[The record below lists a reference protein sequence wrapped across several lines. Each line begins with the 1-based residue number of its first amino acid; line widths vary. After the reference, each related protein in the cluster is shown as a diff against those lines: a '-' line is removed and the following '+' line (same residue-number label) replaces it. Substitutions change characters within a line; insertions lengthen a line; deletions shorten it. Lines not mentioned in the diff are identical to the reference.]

1 MKNRLKNLRDKLG
14 IKNTDALLI
23 SSISNIIYLTGY
35 NGFSNEEREAYL
47 LITKN
52 AQYIFTDSRYSI
64 AIEEKV
70 SDFILLKIGAQKP
83 FLKILEDLIKDE
95 NIVSLGIEAKS
106 LTVIEY
112 LAIKKIVKCNPVDS
126 ILQEAREK
134 KEEIE
139 INSIKKACDIGDNAF
154 KYILGKINEGIS
166 EKEIAYYLENYI
178 RQNGGEPSFRS
189 IVAFEKNAAIPHHLT
204 GDDVLK
210 NKTGQYVLMDFGVK
224 IDNYCSDMTRTIFFG
239 TPSSTQILIYN
250 TVKESQEKAI
260 KLIIS
265 NYRQK
270 NNTKINYH
278 KSTMINQ
285 KGISAS
291 KIDKIARDYIIS
303 MNYPSI
309 PHSLGHGIG
318 LDVHEYP
325 SLSPKSKDFIQNGM
339 IFSIEPGIYI
349 PSIGGV
355 RIEDLIAI
363 RNNVPEILTHASK
376 NLTII

>member
-134 KEEIE
+134 K
-139 INSIKKACDIGDNAF
+139 
-154 KYILGKINEGIS
+154 
-166 EKEIAYYLENYI
+166 
-178 RQNGGEPSFRS
+178 R
-189 IVAFEKNAAIPHHLT
+189 
-204 GDDVLK
+204 
-210 NKTGQYVLMDFGVK
+210 
-224 IDNYCSDMTRTIFFG
+224 
-239 TPSSTQILIYN
+239 
-250 TVKESQEKAI
+250 
-260 KLIIS
+260 
-265 NYRQK
+265 
-270 NNTKINYH
+270 
-278 KSTMINQ
+278 
-285 KGISAS
+285 
-291 KIDKIARDYIIS
+291 
-303 MNYPSI
+303 
-309 PHSLGHGIG
+309 
-318 LDVHEYP
+318 
-325 SLSPKSKDFIQNGM
+325 
-339 IFSIEPGIYI
+339 
-349 PSIGGV
+349 
-355 RIEDLIAI
+355 
-363 RNNVPEILTHASK
+363 RNRN
-376 NLTII
+376 